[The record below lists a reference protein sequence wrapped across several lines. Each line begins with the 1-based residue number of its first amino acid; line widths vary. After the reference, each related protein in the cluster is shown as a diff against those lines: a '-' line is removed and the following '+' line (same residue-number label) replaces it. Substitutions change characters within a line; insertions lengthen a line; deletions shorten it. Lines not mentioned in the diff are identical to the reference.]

1 MAAAR
6 FARGGLAALLLAGLS
21 GPATAQAAP
30 PGPGPERE
38 KFRWPLRGAILQPF
52 KAGTNDGIDIAA
64 PVGEPVH
71 AAADGVCIAANEEIP
86 TYGKL
91 VVIRHDNGYVTVYA
105 DNSELSVKEGDR
117 IRRGQIIARSGDS
130 GGAPSPRLHFELRK
144 DGHAIDPVR
153 SLVPL

>member
-1 MAAAR
+1 MGRAR
-6 FARGGLAALLLAGLS
+6 FARGGLAAVLLAGLAGQGAAQDAS
-21 GPATAQAAP
+21 PAPA
-30 PGPGPERE
+30 PERE
-38 KFRWPLRGAILQPF
+38 KFRWPLRGAIVQPF
-52 KAGTNDGIDIAA
+52 KAGANDGIDIAA

-71 AAADGVCIAANEEIP
+71 AAADGVCIAANEEIQ

-91 VVIRHDNGYVTVYA
+91 VVIRHENGFVTVYA
-105 DNSELSVKEGDR
+105 DNDELLVKEGDKV
-117 IRRGQIIARSGDS
+117 RRGQIIAKSGES